1 MDAIFSPSTF
11 LDDSCFSILYK
22 FRCSQSFTMPSP
34 LPQLH
39 AYSDSQDSQAT
50 GPCHH
55 GVDDVIDQ
63 YLATAIP
70 EQTSTHQLPSASR
83 TMPKGHP
90 LYTALQPAPSIVSHL
105 YTSLLP
111 GEAFPGPKLNE
122 AI

>member
-11 LDDSCFSILYK
+11 FDDSCFSILYK
-22 FRCSQSFTMPSP
+22 FPCSQSSTMPSP

-39 AYSDSQDSQAT
+39 AYGYSQAQAT

-70 EQTSTHQLPSASR
+70 EQTSTHQPPSAS
-83 TMPKGHP
+83 
-90 LYTALQPAPSIVSHL
+90 
-105 YTSLLP
+105 
-111 GEAFPGPKLNE
+111 
-122 AI
+122 